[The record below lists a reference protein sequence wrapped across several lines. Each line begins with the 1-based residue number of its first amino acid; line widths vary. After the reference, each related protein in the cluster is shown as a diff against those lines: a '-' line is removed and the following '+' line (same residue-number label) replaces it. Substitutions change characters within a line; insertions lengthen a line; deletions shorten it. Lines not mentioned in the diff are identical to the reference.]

1 MQQQQENYRPDGTE
15 DAPKLLDNSLP
26 ISDPMSIDQC
36 ETIPQM
42 DNSQLLGAPVTAVT
56 SDVDLSKR
64 ESVHTVPVVEVT
76 NDSKM
81 AETIT
86 GKRKRG
92 RPPKIQ
98 GKLGPPAFSAQRKM
112 KDEEDV
118 CFICFDGGS
127 LVLCDRRGCPK
138 AYHPACIKRDEA
150 FFRSKAKWNCGWHIC
165 SSCQKASHYMC
176 YTCTYSLCKGCTKD
190 ADYLCVRGNKGLC
203 GTCMRTIMLIENIE
217 TGNQEMVQVDFDD
230 TTSWEYLFKVYWI
243 YLKAKLSLTVDELTK
258 AKNPWKG
265 DELPKTKN
273 SWIGARAMAHM
284 QKPSGE
290 FWYSNSNKGSFSGS
304 YCGNVEAIHAKRRTM
319 DQTKL
324 HPEENSLFME
334 KTRVDQVMHLPE
346 GTLWATKGLLEFVSH
361 MKNGDMSALSQ
372 FDVQSLLL
380 EYVKRNNLCDPHQKS
395 QIVCDSRLIK
405 LFGKE
410 RIGHFEMLKLL
421 EYHFLVPA
429 NDGTAAMRISD
440 AVGGQVEA
448 VRNSDGQVMSGSDQ
462 RHKTRKRTDERGP
475 HINSNPEE
483 YAAID
488 VHNISLLYLKRSLME
503 NLMDDVG
510 QFHEK
515 VVGSFVRIRTSG
527 GDQKEDLHRLVQV
540 VGTNKVAESYKCGT
554 RTTDIM
560 LEILNLDKK
569 EVISIDRISNQEFS
583 EVLWG
588 TTKCEGTADAGKL
601 LNLGINTKRQT
612 PHTRFGFVTDRVSR
626 SAISRNPF
634 SDSKHGDECNRL
646 SQSIKCGHIKR
657 LTVGEI
663 QKRAMA
669 IHDVKVHDQLE
680 ADILRLNHLR
690 DQASEKGHGK
700 EYPCCLSFP
709 LTPSLSLLL
718 LNDINQ
724 SLPCLSF
731 FPLGNQTENIITI
744 ETDREHCRRECVEK
758 LEILQSPE
766 EHQRRLLEIPY
777 VHTDPNINSSY
788 ESEEDAGVS
797 HKKKQGDRARTRNAS
812 AGRNGAELNSID
824 RGNSSHNSAF
834 STEQSGDICTT
845 FYMDREGTTLVH
857 ERVSGSIQSQG
868 GEQIGLNRQ
877 NTSKNWAAST
887 GSITGDWNSEAAVQC
902 GSYPGVASPN
912 IPPPLSSGRDQLV
925 DNETDTLWHYQD
937 PTGKTQGPFAIAQ
950 LRKWSTS
957 GLFPHDLR
965 VWKINEKPDDS
976 ILLTTALVG
985 RFHKEEPA
993 LSINRSLLAQEAIV
1007 ASNKDKMHEFGM
1019 NQSTDAVQLDKKNI
1033 NNWKSVQN
1041 NASVNCNDDDELLG
1055 SNAWDAHSSSWTTAM
1070 NTILN
1075 NGQAQLALQL
1085 LELSKGC
1092 KASSNQ
1098 SNVCNSLSLLSS
1110 SGKLGETPLL
1120 QVKQEHKD
1128 EKQIYVLS
1136 DVNGNSLKTPEGQNE
1151 IGKSDD
1157 KQADSESYSNQS
1169 SGQNWRPPV
1178 KSSSGWDANSAFVS
1192 GTKSVET
1199 SQKNEEMEFFDLAG
1213 STPEQQL
1220 EDLKGQA
1227 VENNHTTSKLPVQDS
1242 GPCWSTASS
1251 LVVGG
1256 AHLVGVAGEWG
1267 GYSPA
1272 PVKPVE
1278 GWDSNHV
1285 STSSLKPTDG
1295 GSDHAATLTPD
1306 SGQLTHTPPTH
1317 PVIDAP
1323 DWQPIIPETTEFC
1336 SLVDE
1341 SVSDLLAEVE
1351 AMESLGG
1358 LPSPTSKLRSA
1369 EELTQCYDDDCFS
1382 PAEEYSPA
1390 PDPGKSDAFSST
1402 ADIQIPSQLTVVTG
1416 ALLLCHMPSQ
1426 PTVIDKP
1433 LGVSLMPSQLTVAS
1447 ESLKI
1452 SCTPSQSTI
1461 TDEPQ
1466 EKSQRTSQSTLTD
1479 EPLSLSQSDVP
1490 NPEKSFCKHSST
1502 SPEVEGN
1509 MKPKDASVNQPERG
1523 SEIQPPASPAANQRE
1538 SGSDMQPTN
1547 NQRESGSDIQPT
1559 NNQRESGSDIQ
1570 PATPSTVSELEAG
1583 SDVQQPPPS
1592 NKDAG
1597 QETVKARG
1605 AQGNTDM
1612 VWGNGNG
1619 TIQQHARTNAA
1630 NSTGNPGSRGSQP
1643 RYGGDRFSG
1652 PRDHRNHFQSR
1663 ERDSGFGR
1671 GRSSWSKQPLYIE
1684 NGASTYR
1691 PPSKGHRVCKFYE
1704 NGYCKKGASCSYR
1717 HP

>member
-1 MQQQQENYRPDGTE
+1 MQQQQEDYRPDGTGE
-15 DAPKLLDNSLP
+15 DAPKLFDNSLP

-36 ETIPQM
+36 ETIQQM
-42 DNSQLLGAPVTAVT
+42 DNSQLPGAPVTAVT

-64 ESVHTVPVVEVT
+64 ESVQTVPVVEVT

-203 GTCMRTIMLIENIE
+203 GTCMRTIMLIENIA

-284 QKPSGE
+284 QEPSGE
-290 FWYSNSNKGSFSGS
+290 FWYSNNNKGSFSGS

-324 HPEENSLFME
+324 HPEENSLFIE
-334 KTRVDQVMHLPE
+334 KSRVDQVTHLPE

-410 RIGHFEMLKLL
+410 R
-421 EYHFLVPA
+421 
-429 NDGTAAMRISD
+429 
-440 AVGGQVEA
+440 VEA
-448 VRNSDGQVMSGSDQ
+448 VRNSDSQLMSGSD
-462 RHKTRKRTDERGP
+462 RRYKTRKRTDERGP

-503 NLMDDVG
+503 NLMDDAG

-540 VGTNKVAESYKCGT
+540 VGTNKVAESYKSGT
-554 RTTDIM
+554 RTTNIM

-569 EVISIDRISNQEFS
+569 EVISIDGISNQEFS

-588 TTKCEGTADAGKL
+588 ITKCEGTADAGKL
-601 LNLGINTKRQT
+601 LNLGLGLHELLNNVVYTSKLQFNQTNVYINSIGINTKRQT
-612 PHTRFGFVTDRVSR
+612 PHTKFGLVTDR
-626 SAISRNPF
+626 
-634 SDSKHGDECNRL
+634 DECNRL

-669 IHDVKVHDQLE
+669 IQDVKVHDVSCP
-680 ADILRLNHLR
+680 DI
-690 DQASEKGHGK
+690 
-700 EYPCCLSFP
+700 YV
-709 LTPSLSLLL
+709 
-718 LNDINQ
+718 
-724 SLPCLSF
+724 
-731 FPLGNQTENIITI
+731 
-744 ETDREHCRRECVEK
+744 ECVEK
-758 LEILQSPE
+758 LEILKSPE

-797 HKKKQGDRARTRNAS
+797 HKKKQGDCARTRNAS
-812 AGRNGAELNSID
+812 AGRNGAELNSSD
-824 RGNSSHNSAF
+824 RGNSSQNSAF

-887 GSITGDWNSEAAVQC
+887 GLMTGDWNSEAAVQC

-937 PTGKTQGPFAIAQ
+937 PTGKTQGPFAMAQ

-976 ILLTTALVG
+976 ILLTNALVG

-993 LSINRSLLAQEAIV
+993 LSLNRSLLAQEAIV
-1007 ASNKDKMHEFGM
+1007 ASDKDEMHEF
-1019 NQSTDAVQLDKKNI
+1019 
-1033 NNWKSVQN
+1033 
-1041 NASVNCNDDDELLG
+1041 G

-1070 NTILN
+1070 NNILN
-1075 NGQAQLALQL
+1075 NGPAQLALQL

-1092 KASSNQ
+1092 KVSSNQ
-1098 SNVCNSLSLLSS
+1098 SNACNSLSLLPS

-1120 QVKQEHKD
+1120 QGKEEHKD

-1136 DVNGNSLKTPEGQNE
+1136 GVNGNSLKTPEGKNN

-1178 KSSSGWDANSAFVS
+1178 KSSSGWDSNSAFVS

-1199 SQKNEEMEFFDLAG
+1199 SQKNEEMEFFDLPG
-1213 STPEQQL
+1213 PTPEQQL
-1220 EDLKGQA
+1220 GDLKGQA

-1256 AHLVGVAGEWG
+1256 AQLVGVAGEWG

-1278 GWDSNHV
+1278 EWDSSHV

-1323 DWQPIIPETTEFC
+1323 NWQPIIPETTEFC

-1369 EELTQCYDDDCFS
+1369 EELTQGYDDDCFS
-1382 PAEEYSPA
+1382 PVEEYSPA

-1402 ADIQIPSQLTVVTG
+1402 ADIQIPSQLTV
-1416 ALLLCHMPSQ
+1416 
-1426 PTVIDKP
+1426 
-1433 LGVSLMPSQLTVAS
+1433 LTVAS
-1447 ESLKI
+1447 ESLQI

-1461 TDEPQ
+1461 TDEPL
-1466 EKSQRTSQSTLTD
+1466 EKSQRPSQSTLTD
-1479 EPLSLSQSDVP
+1479 EPLGLSQTDVP
-1490 NPEKSFCKHSST
+1490 NPEKSSCKHSST

-1509 MKPKDASVNQPERG
+1509 MKPKDVSVNQPERG
-1523 SEIQPPASPAANQRE
+1523 SEIQPPASPA
-1538 SGSDMQPTN
+1538 G

-1570 PATPSTVSELEAG
+1570 PTTPSTVSDLEAG

-1597 QETVKARG
+1597 QETVKARV

-1619 TIQQHARTNAA
+1619 TTQQHARTNAA
-1630 NSTGNPGSRGSQP
+1630 NSTGNSGSRGSQP
-1643 RYGGDRFSG
+1643 RYGGGQIF
-1652 PRDHRNHFQSR
+1652 
-1663 ERDSGFGR
+1663 
-1671 GRSSWSKQPLYIE
+1671 WSK
-1684 NGASTYR
+1684 R
-1691 PPSKGHRVCKFYE
+1691 PP
-1704 NGYCKKGASCSYR
+1704 
-1717 HP
+1717 

>member
-1 MQQQQENYRPDGTE
+1 MTR
-15 DAPKLLDNSLP
+15 KWR
-26 ISDPMSIDQC
+26 
-36 ETIPQM
+36 
-42 DNSQLLGAPVTAVT
+42 
-56 SDVDLSKR
+56 KR
-64 ESVHTVPVVEVT
+64 LRASE
-76 NDSKM
+76 
-81 AETIT
+81 
-86 GKRKRG
+86 KRG

-203 GTCMRTIMLIENIE
+203 GTCMRTIMLIENIA

-284 QKPSGE
+284 QEPSGE
-290 FWYSNSNKGSFSGS
+290 FWYSNNNKGSFSGS

-324 HPEENSLFME
+324 HPEENSLFIE
-334 KTRVDQVMHLPE
+334 KSRADQVTHLPE

-361 MKNGDMSALSQ
+361 MKNGDMSVLSQ

-410 RIGHFEMLKLL
+410 RVGHFEMLKLL

-429 NDGTAAMRISD
+429 NDGNAAMRISD

-448 VRNSDGQVMSGSDQ
+448 VRNSDSQLMSGSD
-462 RHKTRKRTDERGP
+462 RRYKTRKRTDERGP

-503 NLMDDVG
+503 NLMDDAG

-540 VGTNKVAESYKCGT
+540 VGTNKVAESYKSGT
-554 RTTDIM
+554 RTTNIM

-569 EVISIDRISNQEFS
+569 EVISIDGISNQEFS
-583 EVLWG
+583 E
-588 TTKCEGTADAGKL
+588 
-601 LNLGINTKRQT
+601 
-612 PHTRFGFVTDRVSR
+612 
-626 SAISRNPF
+626 
-634 SDSKHGDECNRL
+634 DECNRL

-657 LTVGEI
+657 LTVVSVSVMFTSI
-663 QKRAMA
+663 F
-669 IHDVKVHDQLE
+669 QLKY
-680 ADILRLNHLR
+680 D
-690 DQASEKGHGK
+690 
-700 EYPCCLSFP
+700 SFV
-709 LTPSLSLLL
+709 TRYFSGYRVRYRREQWRFRISK
-718 LNDINQ
+718 
-724 SLPCLSF
+724 F
-731 FPLGNQTENIITI
+731 TI
-744 ETDREHCRRECVEK
+744 ECVEK
-758 LEILQSPE
+758 LEILKSPE

-797 HKKKQGDRARTRNAS
+797 HKKKQGDCARTRNAS
-812 AGRNGAELNSID
+812 AGRNGAELNSSD
-824 RGNSSHNSAF
+824 RGNSSQNSAF

-857 ERVSGSIQSQG
+857 ERVSGSIQSQD

-887 GSITGDWNSEAAVQC
+887 GLMTGDWNSEAAVQC

-925 DNETDTLWHYQD
+925 DNETDTLWHYRD
-937 PTGKTQGPFAIAQ
+937 PTGKTQGPFAMAQ

-957 GLFPHDLR
+957 GLFPHDLS

-976 ILLTTALVG
+976 ILLTNALVG
-985 RFHKEEPA
+985 QFHKEEPA
-993 LSINRSLLAQEAIV
+993 LSLNRSLLAQEAIV
-1007 ASNKDKMHEFGM
+1007 ASDKDEMHEFGM
-1019 NQSTDAVQLDKKNI
+1019 NQSTDAVQLDNKNI

-1041 NASVNCNDDDELLG
+1041 NASVNCNDDDELPG
-1055 SNAWDAHSSSWTTAM
+1055 SNAWDAHSSSWTKAM

-1098 SNVCNSLSLLSS
+1098 SNVCNSLSLLPS

-1120 QVKQEHKD
+1120 QVKEEHKD

-1136 DVNGNSLKTPEGQNE
+1136 GVNGNSLKTPEGKNN

-1178 KSSSGWDANSAFVS
+1178 KSSSGWDSNSAFVS

-1199 SQKNEEMEFFDLAG
+1199 SQKNEEMEFFDLPG
-1213 STPEQQL
+1213 PTPEQQL
-1220 EDLKGQA
+1220 GDLKGQA

-1256 AHLVGVAGEWG
+1256 AQLVGVAGEWG

-1278 GWDSNHV
+1278 EWDSNHV

-1295 GSDHAATLTPD
+1295 SSDHAATQTPD

-1323 DWQPIIPETTEFC
+1323 NWQPIIPETTEFC

-1369 EELTQCYDDDCFS
+1369 EELTQGYDDDCFS
-1382 PAEEYSPA
+1382 PVEEYSPA

-1402 ADIQIPSQLTVVTG
+1402 ADIQIPSQLTV
-1416 ALLLCHMPSQ
+1416 
-1426 PTVIDKP
+1426 
-1433 LGVSLMPSQLTVAS
+1433 LTVAS
-1447 ESLKI
+1447 ESLQI

-1461 TDEPQ
+1461 TDEPL
-1466 EKSQRTSQSTLTD
+1466 EKSQRPSQSTLTD
-1479 EPLSLSQSDVP
+1479 EPLGLSQTDVP
-1490 NPEKSFCKHSST
+1490 NPEKSSCKHSST

-1509 MKPKDASVNQPERG
+1509 MKPKDVSVSVNQPERG
-1523 SEIQPPASPAANQRE
+1523 SEIQPPASPA
-1538 SGSDMQPTN
+1538 G

-1570 PATPSTVSELEAG
+1570 PTTPSTVSDLEAG

-1597 QETVKARG
+1597 QETVKARV

-1619 TIQQHARTNAA
+1619 TTQQHARTNAA
-1630 NSTGNPGSRGSQP
+1630 NSTGNSGSRGSQP

-1671 GRSSWSKQPLYIE
+1671 GRSSWNKQPLYV
-1684 NGASTYR
+1684 AKWS
-1691 PPSKGHRVCKFYE
+1691 
-1704 NGYCKKGASCSYR
+1704 
-1717 HP
+1717 

>member
-1 MQQQQENYRPDGTE
+1 MQQQQEDYRPDGTGE
-15 DAPKLLDNSLP
+15 DAPKLFDNSLP

-36 ETIPQM
+36 ETIQQM
-42 DNSQLLGAPVTAVT
+42 DNSQLPGAPVTAVT

-64 ESVHTVPVVEVT
+64 ESVQTVPVVEVT

-203 GTCMRTIMLIENIE
+203 GTCMRTIMLIENIA

-284 QKPSGE
+284 QEPSGE
-290 FWYSNSNKGSFSGS
+290 FWYSNNNKGSFSGS

-324 HPEENSLFME
+324 HPEENSLFIE
-334 KTRVDQVMHLPE
+334 KSRADQVTHLPE

-410 RIGHFEMLKLL
+410 RVGHFEMLKLL

-429 NDGTAAMRISD
+429 NDGNAAMRISD

-448 VRNSDGQVMSGSDQ
+448 VRNSDSQLMSGSD
-462 RHKTRKRTDERGP
+462 RRYKTRKRTDERGP

-503 NLMDDVG
+503 NLMDDAG

-540 VGTNKVAESYKCGT
+540 VGTNKVAESYKSGT
-554 RTTDIM
+554 RTTNIM

-569 EVISIDRISNQEFS
+569 EVISIDGISNQEFS
-583 EVLWG
+583 E
-588 TTKCEGTADAGKL
+588 
-601 LNLGINTKRQT
+601 
-612 PHTRFGFVTDRVSR
+612 
-626 SAISRNPF
+626 
-634 SDSKHGDECNRL
+634 DECNRL

-657 LTVGEI
+657 LTVVSVSVMFTSI
-663 QKRAMA
+663 F
-669 IHDVKVHDQLE
+669 QLKY
-680 ADILRLNHLR
+680 D
-690 DQASEKGHGK
+690 
-700 EYPCCLSFP
+700 SFV
-709 LTPSLSLLL
+709 TRYFSGYRVRYRREQWRFRMSK
-718 LNDINQ
+718 
-724 SLPCLSF
+724 F
-731 FPLGNQTENIITI
+731 TI
-744 ETDREHCRRECVEK
+744 ECVEK
-758 LEILQSPE
+758 LEILKSPE

-797 HKKKQGDRARTRNAS
+797 HKKKQGDCARTRNAS
-812 AGRNGAELNSID
+812 AGRNGAELNSSD
-824 RGNSSHNSAF
+824 RGNSSQNSAF

-887 GSITGDWNSEAAVQC
+887 GLMTGDWNSEAAVQC

-925 DNETDTLWHYQD
+925 DNETDTLWHYRD
-937 PTGKTQGPFAIAQ
+937 PTGKTQGPFAMAQ

-957 GLFPHDLR
+957 GLFPHDLS

-976 ILLTTALVG
+976 ILLTNALVG
-985 RFHKEEPA
+985 QFHKEEPA
-993 LSINRSLLAQEAIV
+993 LSLNRSLLAQEAIV
-1007 ASNKDKMHEFGM
+1007 ASDKDEMHEFGM
-1019 NQSTDAVQLDKKNI
+1019 NQSTDAVQLDNKNI

-1041 NASVNCNDDDELLG
+1041 NASVNCNDDDELPG
-1055 SNAWDAHSSSWTTAM
+1055 SNAWDAHSSSWTKAM

-1098 SNVCNSLSLLSS
+1098 SNVCNSLSLLPS

-1120 QVKQEHKD
+1120 QVKEEHKD

-1136 DVNGNSLKTPEGQNE
+1136 GVNGNSLKTPEGKNN

-1178 KSSSGWDANSAFVS
+1178 KSSSGWDSNSAFVS

-1199 SQKNEEMEFFDLAG
+1199 SQKNEEMEFFDLPG
-1213 STPEQQL
+1213 PTPEQQL
-1220 EDLKGQA
+1220 GDLKGQA

-1256 AHLVGVAGEWG
+1256 AQLVGVAGEWG

-1278 GWDSNHV
+1278 EWDSNHV

-1295 GSDHAATLTPD
+1295 SSDHAATQNPD

-1323 DWQPIIPETTEFC
+1323 NWQPIIPETTEFC

-1369 EELTQCYDDDCFS
+1369 EELTQGYDDDCFS
-1382 PAEEYSPA
+1382 PVEEYSPA

-1402 ADIQIPSQLTVVTG
+1402 ADIQIPSQLTVVSG
-1416 ALLLCHMPSQ
+1416 ALLSCHMPSQ

-1447 ESLKI
+1447 ESLQI

-1461 TDEPQ
+1461 TDEPL
-1466 EKSQRTSQSTLTD
+1466 EKSQRPSQSTLTD
-1479 EPLSLSQSDVP
+1479 EPLGLSQTDVP
-1490 NPEKSFCKHSST
+1490 NPEKSSCKHSST

-1509 MKPKDASVNQPERG
+1509 MKPKDVSVNQPERG
-1523 SEIQPPASPAANQRE
+1523 SEIQPPASPA
-1538 SGSDMQPTN
+1538 G

-1570 PATPSTVSELEAG
+1570 PTTPSTVSDLEAG

-1597 QETVKARG
+1597 QETVKARV

-1619 TIQQHARTNAA
+1619 TTQQHARTNAA
-1630 NSTGNPGSRGSQP
+1630 NSTGNSGSRGSQP

-1671 GRSSWSKQPLYIE
+1671 GRSSWNKQPLYVA

-1691 PPSKGHRVCKFYE
+1691 PPPKGLRVCKFYE
-1704 NGYCKKGASCSYR
+1704 NGYCKKGASCSYW

>member
-1 MQQQQENYRPDGTE
+1 MQQQQEDYRPDGTGE
-15 DAPKLLDNSLP
+15 DAPKLFDNSLP

-64 ESVHTVPVVEVT
+64 ESVQTVPVVEVT

-165 SSCQKASHYMC
+165 SSCQKVSHYMC

-203 GTCMRTIMLIENIE
+203 GTCMRTIMLIENIA

-284 QKPSGE
+284 QEPSGE
-290 FWYSNSNKGSFSGS
+290 FWYSNNNKGSFSGS

-334 KTRVDQVMHLPE
+334 KSRVDQVMHLPE

-410 RIGHFEMLKLL
+410 RVGHFEMLKLL

-429 NDGTAAMRISD
+429 NDGNAAMRISD
-440 AVGGQVEA
+440 AVGSQVEA
-448 VRNSDGQVMSGSDQ
+448 VRNSDSQLMSGSD
-462 RHKTRKRTDERGP
+462 RRYNTRKRTDERGP

-503 NLMDDVG
+503 NLMDDAG

-515 VVGSFVRIRTSG
+515 VVGCFVRIRTSG

-540 VGTNKVAESYKCGT
+540 VGTNKVVESYKSGT
-554 RTTDIM
+554 RTTNIM

-569 EVISIDRISNQEFS
+569 EVISIDGISNQEFS
-583 EVLWG
+583 EQILEYRNAPEFENPI
-588 TTKCEGTADAGKL
+588 KY
-601 LNLGINTKRQT
+601 
-612 PHTRFGFVTDRVSR
+612 TRTNHFLVAAATSLQ
-626 SAISRNPF
+626 
-634 SDSKHGDECNRL
+634 DECNRL

-657 LTVGEI
+657 LTVVSVSVMFTSI
-663 QKRAMA
+663 F
-669 IHDVKVHDQLE
+669 QLKY
-680 ADILRLNHLR
+680 D
-690 DQASEKGHGK
+690 
-700 EYPCCLSFP
+700 SFV
-709 LTPSLSLLL
+709 TRYFSGYRVRYRREQWRFRMSK
-718 LNDINQ
+718 
-724 SLPCLSF
+724 F
-731 FPLGNQTENIITI
+731 TI
-744 ETDREHCRRECVEK
+744 ECVEK
-758 LEILQSPE
+758 LEILKSPE

-788 ESEEDAGVS
+788 ESEEDAGFS
-797 HKKKQGDRARTRNAS
+797 HKKKQGDCARTRNAS
-812 AGRNGAELNSID
+812 AGRNGAELNSSD
-824 RGNSSHNSAF
+824 RGNSSQNSAF

-887 GSITGDWNSEAAVQC
+887 GLMTGDWNSEAAVQC
-902 GSYPGVASPN
+902 GLYPGVASPN

-925 DNETDTLWHYQD
+925 DIETDTLWHYQD
-937 PTGKTQGPFAIAQ
+937 PTGKTQGPFAMTQ
-950 LRKWSTS
+950 LHKWSTS

-976 ILLTTALVG
+976 ILLTNALVG

-993 LSINRSLLAQEAIV
+993 LSLNRSLLAQEAIV
-1007 ASNKDKMHEFGM
+1007 ASDKDEMHEFGM
-1019 NQSTDAVQLDKKNI
+1019 NQSTDAVQLDNKNI

-1041 NASVNCNDDDELLG
+1041 NASVNCNDDNELPG
-1055 SNAWDAHSSSWTTAM
+1055 SNAWDAHSSRWTTAM

-1075 NGQAQLALQL
+1075 NGPAQLALQL

-1098 SNVCNSLSLLSS
+1098 SNVCNSLSLLPS
-1110 SGKLGETPLL
+1110 SGKLDETPIASG
-1120 QVKQEHKD
+1120 K
-1128 EKQIYVLS
+1128 
-1136 DVNGNSLKTPEGQNE
+1136 NN

-1178 KSSSGWDANSAFVS
+1178 KSSSGWDSNSAFVS

-1199 SQKNEEMEFFDLAG
+1199 SQKNEEMEFFDLPG
-1213 STPEQQL
+1213 PTPEQQL
-1220 EDLKGQA
+1220 GDLKGQA

-1256 AHLVGVAGEWG
+1256 AQLVGVAGEWG

-1278 GWDSNHV
+1278 EWDSNHV

-1323 DWQPIIPETTEFC
+1323 NWQPINPETTEFC

-1369 EELTQCYDDDCFS
+1369 EELTQ
-1382 PAEEYSPA
+1382 
-1390 PDPGKSDAFSST
+1390 G
-1402 ADIQIPSQLTVVTG
+1402 L
-1416 ALLLCHMPSQ
+1416 
-1426 PTVIDKP
+1426 
-1433 LGVSLMPSQLTVAS
+1433 
-1447 ESLKI
+1447 
-1452 SCTPSQSTI
+1452 
-1461 TDEPQ
+1461 
-1466 EKSQRTSQSTLTD
+1466 
-1479 EPLSLSQSDVP
+1479 
-1490 NPEKSFCKHSST
+1490 
-1502 SPEVEGN
+1502 
-1509 MKPKDASVNQPERG
+1509 
-1523 SEIQPPASPAANQRE
+1523 
-1538 SGSDMQPTN
+1538 
-1547 NQRESGSDIQPT
+1547 
-1559 NNQRESGSDIQ
+1559 
-1570 PATPSTVSELEAG
+1570 
-1583 SDVQQPPPS
+1583 
-1592 NKDAG
+1592 
-1597 QETVKARG
+1597 
-1605 AQGNTDM
+1605 
-1612 VWGNGNG
+1612 
-1619 TIQQHARTNAA
+1619 
-1630 NSTGNPGSRGSQP
+1630 
-1643 RYGGDRFSG
+1643 
-1652 PRDHRNHFQSR
+1652 
-1663 ERDSGFGR
+1663 
-1671 GRSSWSKQPLYIE
+1671 
-1684 NGASTYR
+1684 
-1691 PPSKGHRVCKFYE
+1691 
-1704 NGYCKKGASCSYR
+1704 
-1717 HP
+1717 